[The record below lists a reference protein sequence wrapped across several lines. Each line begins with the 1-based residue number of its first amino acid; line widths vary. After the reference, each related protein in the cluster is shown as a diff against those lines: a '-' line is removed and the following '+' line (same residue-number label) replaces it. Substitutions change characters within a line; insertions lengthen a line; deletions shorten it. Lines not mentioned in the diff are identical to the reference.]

1 MVAPSGYNLQIERQA
16 PSVMPQGCRA
26 VGLKTRSGTPT
37 LLLDAAKRRWV
48 DPRGRLDSTKVV
60 VPAETNSEP
69 QRVQSLA
76 KALVRAQSF

>member
-37 LLLDAAKRRWV
+37 LLLDAADCQQYSKIFSWHY
-48 DPRGRLDSTKVV
+48 SI
-60 VPAETNSEP
+60 
-69 QRVQSLA
+69 
-76 KALVRAQSF
+76 